1 MRKAG
6 ADRIKI
12 DTSLDQSIS
21 LNKFISDTGYCSRRE
36 ADKLIT
42 SGRVL
47 LNDRPASLGNRYQPG
62 DTVEVDG
69 SLITAAKKEK
79 CVYLA
84 LNKPPGIT
92 TTTEL
97 HIKDN
102 IISFVNYPKRIFPI
116 GRLDKDSEGLI
127 FLTNDG
133 DIINKILRAA
143 NNHEKEYIVKVDKA
157 IDGAFIDQMSKGVP
171 ILETRTLPCKVQ
183 MMGRQTFRI
192 TLTQGLNRQIRRMC
206 EYLGYEVT
214 GLQRVR
220 IMNVKLDKLALGKWR
235 HLTETELAAINESI
249 ADSSKGNEKERKAV
263 EEEGFGALI
272 PARHKVKGK
281 TGGEGKA
288 AGKEKAGGK
297 ETFGGKEKA
306 AGKGKEKVDGEEK
319 TGGKVEERRYWKGR
333 LVGGG
338 KIKAEN
344 EAKQLSR
351 ERAAREGKQMEKRDG
366 EGRTFGKEKSDRE
379 GKPFGKGKPAGE
391 GKPFE
396 KNRPAREEKQYGKGK
411 PASGGR
417 NAGSKPAQPA
427 KGKPV
432 HGGKNS
438 SSKPAQPAKGKPAS
452 GGKSTS
458 KQGSK
463 KGRR

>member
-1 MRKAG
+1 M
-6 ADRIKI
+6 
-12 DTSLDQSIS
+12 DQSIS

-47 LNDRPASLGNRYQPG
+47 LNNRPAALGNRYKPG

-69 SLITAAKKEK
+69 SLITAAKKDK

-157 IDGAFIDQMSKGVP
+157 IDTAFLDQMSKGVP
-171 ILETRTLPCKVQ
+171 ILDTRTLPCKVQ

-206 EYLGYEVT
+206 EYLGYEVV

-220 IMNVKLDKLALGKWR
+220 IMNVKLDKLPLGKWR
-235 HLTETELAAINESI
+235 HLTETELANLKESI
-249 ADSSKGNEKERKAV
+249 ADSSKVSNK
-263 EEEGFGALI
+263 
-272 PARHKVKGK
+272 PA
-281 TGGEGKA
+281 GGERYA
-288 AGKEKAGGK
+288 A
-297 ETFGGKEKA
+297 
-306 AGKGKEKVDGEEK
+306 
-319 TGGKVEERRYWKGR
+319 
-333 LVGGG
+333 
-338 KIKAEN
+338 
-344 EAKQLSR
+344 Q
-351 ERAAREGKQMEKRDG
+351 
-366 EGRTFGKEKSDRE
+366 
-379 GKPFGKGKPAGE
+379 KPAQPGKGKPAGE
-391 GKPFE
+391 RK
-396 KNRPAREEKQYGKGK
+396 
-411 PASGGR
+411 
-417 NAGSKPAQPA
+417 
-427 KGKPV
+427 
-432 HGGKNS
+432 
-438 SSKPAQPAKGKPAS
+438 QPAKGKPAS
-452 GGKSTS
+452 EGKQFAKGKPASEGKQFGKGKPASERKGKPTTERNQPAKGKSKPATTGKRPEKQTS
-458 KQGSK
+458 KR
-463 KGRR
+463 GRR